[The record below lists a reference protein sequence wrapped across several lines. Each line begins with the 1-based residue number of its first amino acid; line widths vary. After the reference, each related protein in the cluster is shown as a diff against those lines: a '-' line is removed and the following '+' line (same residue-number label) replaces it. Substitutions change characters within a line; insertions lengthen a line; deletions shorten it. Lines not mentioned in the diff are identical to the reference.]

1 MTATVHKAEK
11 YALDGKHLD
20 DATRTFLM
28 KNFGCSRKVY
38 NLYVDFL
45 YASLEE
51 SGYAGGGPLPEVK
64 LPEVSSFK
72 ESYPY
77 LKEADSL
84 GLANAK
90 LRFQNAMRRYVNEY
104 DHVSHT
110 KRALR
115 RAESGTEP
123 LTFRGLKGMPKFHAK
138 ARGDFSYTT
147 NCQYPKEGN
156 GLKNPTVRLVGNILY
171 VPRLR
176 NGVRLV
182 LHRPLPADAR
192 IGNVTFSMDIDG
204 RFYAAVE
211 YSCQADINMNLRES
225 VLAGDTS
232 VPDGLSFPGLD
243 YSQKDF
249 YVDSEGRKANCPRSY
264 GKSVAKLA
272 GLQRELS
279 RMEKGSANYNRKLAK
294 IRKLHVKIRNRRK
307 DFVCREAAFLASAYD
322 VIAVEDIDL
331 RSMAQA
337 LSLGR
342 NLHDNGFGMFR
353 TRLSQKLE
361 EKGSMLVRVD
371 RSFASTKTCSCC
383 GYQNKDIT
391 LATREW
397 DCPACGA
404 HHDRDVNAAVNICR
418 EGKRIFPERYAEW
431 MEEDRKA
438 RKRAEERSDA
448 RRRKRS
454 A

>member
-90 LRFQNAMRRYVNEY
+90 LRFQNAMRRYDNEY

-211 YSCQADINMNLRES
+211 YSCQADINMNLREA

-232 VPDGLSFPGLD
+232 VPDGLSFLGLD

-264 GKSVAKLA
+264 GKSEAKLA

-279 RMEKGSANYNRKLAK
+279 RM
-294 IRKLHVKIRNRRK
+294 
-307 DFVCREAAFLASAYD
+307 
-322 VIAVEDIDL
+322 
-331 RSMAQA
+331 
-337 LSLGR
+337 
-342 NLHDNGFGMFR
+342 
-353 TRLSQKLE
+353 

-383 GYQNKDIT
+383 GYRNMDIT
-391 LATREW
+391 LALREW